1 MSHRLLTAGS
11 LFALLVACHSTDD
24 GPPPASTQPTAQPTP
39 AIAPETMPAA
49 PATETQPAATTA
61 AAAPV
66 QRTPTEDEP
75 LATLPT
81 LEDVAEAL
89 ELDMTPE
96 RVTLGRQLFHDTR
109 LSKDMT
115 VSCASC
121 HDLRFGGID
130 RTPTAVGIYGQVGP
144 INTPTV
150 FNAALG
156 IAQFWDGRAKD
167 LAEQASGPPQAAG
180 EMGSNFAEIT
190 SRLQQDDAIVAQF
203 QRAFPGD
210 VKAPADVTTDR
221 VLTAIATFE
230 ATLLT
235 PGSRFDRW
243 LGGEATLSDDELA
256 GYGLFKQ
263 VGCAQCHYGPAVGG
277 KAFQKLGHKHD
288 FFSTRQLTHAD
299 NGRFNVTKDERDRH
313 TFKVPSLRNI
323 ELTGPYL
330 HDGSV
335 KTLREA
341 VQVMA
346 HYQLGTDL
354 EPTQVD
360 QIVAFLGSLTGTYE
374 GRPLQARTSH

>member
-1 MSHRLLTAGS
+1 MLAG
-11 LFALLVACHSTDD
+11 CRSTDD
-24 GPPPASTQPTAQPTP
+24 GAPPLNAPPAPMATA
-39 AIAPETMPAA
+39 AMPAA
-49 PATETQPAATTA
+49 PAMETRPATPAPA
-61 AAAPV
+61 EAAAPL
-66 QRTPTEDEP
+66 QRTPTDDEP
-75 LATLPT
+75 LAALPT
-81 LEDVAEAL
+81 LEEVAEAL

-190 SRLQQDDAIVAQF
+190 SRLQQDKAIVAHF
-203 QRAFPGD
+203 QRAFPEE
-210 VKAPADVTTDR
+210 VKAPADVTTER

-243 LGGEATLSDDELA
+243 LGGEATLTDDELA
-256 GYGLFKQ
+256 GYALFKQ
-263 VGCAQCHYGPAVGG
+263 VGCVQCHYGPAVGA

-288 FFSTRQLTHAD
+288 FFSARQLTHVD

-323 ELTGPYL
+323 DLTGPYL

-335 KTLREA
+335 TTLREA
-341 VQVMA
+341 VEVMA
-346 HYQLGTDL
+346 HYQLGTEL
-354 EPTQVD
+354 EDTQTD
-360 QIVAFLGSLTGTYE
+360 QIVAFLKSLTGTWD
-374 GRPLQARTSH
+374 GRPLQAHSTH